1 MYLRTGDLESAG
13 FLRNISED
21 TRTNSAQT
29 SNANVI
35 IGGAVAPYVAFQMDA
50 AQFSFPAV
58 QTEDV
63 ISMSVDFMAQETT
76 ANKGSGGEVTLVA
89 VKA

>member
-1 MYLRTGDLESAG
+1 M
-13 FLRNISED
+13 RNVTED
-21 TRTNSAQT
+21 SRTNSAQT

-35 IGGAVAPYVAFQMDA
+35 IGGATAPYVAFQMDA

-63 ISMSVDFMAQETT
+63 ISMSVDFMAQETN
-76 ANKGSGGEVTLVA
+76 ANKGSGGEVTIVA
-89 VKA
+89 IKA